1 MKKLV
6 LLLTICLLFVG
17 CGAKEETVT
26 VTETVAE
33 TETVTGTVISPLP
46 ATIDVNALENCTVA
60 VSFNEGDF
68 FVNEAGETQLKATVY
83 DYDLYDMVDIA
94 NLKKGDTIMIQG
106 TEVVV
111 ESMETLESGL
121 LFINGGMENGG
132 YDLWHNESGVYFEH
146 GFNDAKAYKAIGEVT
161 LKVSE
166 NFALVDSSNPDKG
179 DVTYTAADI
188 LKEGSEVVYNFNAN
202 NTSIVIENGEVTR
215 MNLTYT
221 P

>member
-6 LLLTICLLFVG
+6 VVLLTICLLFTG
-17 CGAKEETVT
+17 CGA
-26 VTETVAE
+26 TEE
-33 TETVTGTVISPLP
+33 TETVTLTVISPLP
-46 ATIDVNALENCTVA
+46 ATIDVNSLENCTVA

-94 NLKKGDTIMIQG
+94 NLKKGDTIIIQG
-106 TEVVV
+106 TEVAV

-146 GFNDAKAYKAIGEVT
+146 GFNDAKAYQAIGEVT
-161 LKVSE
+161 LKVAE
-166 NFALVDSSNPDKG
+166 NFEFVDSSNPNKG